1 MARGVSVSSGSSK
14 YSQAVSVGSHVF
26 QLDEPADVGGSD
38 IGPNP
43 HELILSSLGAC
54 TNITAQMYAE
64 RHQWPLKG
72 VHSVASYGRV
82 QAEKTPGADATTEMI
97 DRIELEIS
105 FAGGLSQDQEQ
116 RLLEIISRCPIHRML
131 TSSIQ
136 ISTRMTMK
144 TQP

>member
-1 MARGVSVSSGSSK
+1 MARNVSVSSGPLK
-14 YSQAVSVGSHVF
+14 YAQAVSVGAHAF
-26 QLDEPADVGGSD
+26 QADEPVDAGGGD

-43 HELILSSLGAC
+43 QELLMASLGAC

-72 VHSVASYGRV
+72 VQSVASYVRV
-82 QAEKTPGADATTEMI
+82 PAEKTPGSDATIGMV

-105 FAGGLSQDQEQ
+105 FAGGLSQEQ
-116 RLLEIISRCPIHRML
+116 KQKLLEIVSRCPIHRML

-136 ISTRMTMK
+136 VYTRPTMK
-144 TQP
+144 AQS